1 MSKPIRIVVAD
12 DHPVVRDGLIAMLQT
27 QPDFEVI
34 GEAGDGAEA
43 LHLVAERTPDVLLL
57 DLEMPRVDGIETLQ
71 QLG

>member
-27 QPDFEVI
+27 QSDFEVI

-43 LHLVAERTPDVLLL
+43 LHIVAEQC
-57 DLEMPRVDGIETLQ
+57 PRRIIARSGDAAHGRD
-71 QLG
+71 